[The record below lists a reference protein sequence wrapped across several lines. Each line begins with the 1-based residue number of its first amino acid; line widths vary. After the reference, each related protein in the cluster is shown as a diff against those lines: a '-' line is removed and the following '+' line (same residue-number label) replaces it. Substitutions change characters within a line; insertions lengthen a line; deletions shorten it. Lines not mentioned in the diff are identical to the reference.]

1 MAQDLIN
8 LKEYGVITFHST
20 SHALKA
26 EKTLKKK
33 QREIMVVPTL
43 REISSSCGLS
53 LKFRPQLLPAIYGDL
68 LADQIPMD
76 GIYSVEMQGRK
87 NQVRKIEPEEI

>member
-1 MAQDLIN
+1 MIH

-26 EKTLKKK
+26 EKIMKQK
-33 QREIMVVPTL
+33 QREVLIVPTL

-53 LKFRPQLLPAIYGDL
+53 LKFRFESLAIVHNDL
-68 LADQIPMD
+68 LAKGLPMD
-76 GIYSVEMQGRK
+76 GIYAVEVKGRK
-87 NQVRKIEPEEI
+87 NQISRIDPEEI